1 MITRRSERPLK
12 ADERRGTGMQAKREA
27 ALVVTG
33 TTVAVFLVCLVA
45 LWIFAGP
52 GRTPERR
59 EIVIPAG
66 TADLIAA
73 GQNPLD
79 LPANWSFRSGD
90 VLVLDNRD
98 DVGHY
103 VGAWFSPY
111 GEVTEITVTASAT
124 VFCTLH
130 PAGQIYIDVTPRRT
144 DWTLAISPTLLIGP
158 AFGLVLLMALR
169 MLRRLENPDPA
180 AQSEVARR
188 SRRGR
193 EPEEPVSGGTGD
205 PGPSSLMAA
214 QK

>member
-1 MITRRSERPLK
+1 VITRRSLRPQ
-12 ADERRGTGMQAKREA
+12 ADEQCSTGIHGIREA
-27 ALVVTG
+27 ALVVAG
-33 TTVAVFLVCLVA
+33 TTTAVFLVCLVA

-52 GRTPERR
+52 GRARERR

-73 GQNPLD
+73 GENPLD

-144 DWTLAISPTLLIGP
+144 DWMLAVPPTLLIGP

-169 MLRRLENPDPA
+169 MLQRLEDPETVA
-180 AQSEVARR
+180 AAEAARR
-188 SRRGR
+188 RRRDR
-193 EPEEPVSGGTGD
+193 EPEPVAPGATGN
-205 PGPSSLMAA
+205 PGLSSLITGPE
-214 QK
+214 

>member
-1 MITRRSERPLK
+1 M
-12 ADERRGTGMQAKREA
+12 REA
-27 ALVVTG
+27 ALVVAG
-33 TTVAVFLVCLVA
+33 TTMAVFLVCLVA

-52 GRTPERR
+52 GRAPERR

-66 TADLIAA
+66 TADLIAV
-73 GQNPLD
+73 GENPLD
-79 LPANWSFRSGD
+79 LPSNWSFRSGD
-90 VLVLDNRD
+90 VLILDNRD

-144 DWTLAISPTLLIGP
+144 DWMLAVPPTLLIGP

-169 MLRRLENPDPA
+169 MLRRLEDPETVA
-180 AQSEVARR
+180 GAHEVERTVR
-188 SRRGR
+188 SG
-193 EPEEPVSGGTGD
+193 EPEQAVPEATGN
-205 PGPSSLMAA
+205 PGPSSLIAA
-214 QK
+214 PE

>member
-1 MITRRSERPLK
+1 
-12 ADERRGTGMQAKREA
+12 MQAKREA

-59 EIVIPAG
+59 EILIPAG

-111 GEVTEITVTASAT
+111 GEVTEVTVTSSAT

-144 DWTLAISPTLLIGP
+144 DWMLAVPPTLLIGP

-169 MLRRLENPDPA
+169 MLRRLEDPDPLA
-180 AQSEVARR
+180 GTEVG
-188 SRRGR
+188 RRGTR
-193 EPEEPVSGGTGD
+193 DVEPEQVVPGVTED
-205 PGPSSLMAA
+205 PGPSSLIVIRE
-214 QK
+214 

>member
-1 MITRRSERPLK
+1 M
-12 ADERRGTGMQAKREA
+12 
-27 ALVVTG
+27 
-33 TTVAVFLVCLVA
+33 AVFLVCLVA

-52 GRTPERR
+52 GRAPERR

-66 TADLIAA
+66 TADLIAV
-73 GQNPLD
+73 GENPLD
-79 LPANWSFRSGD
+79 LPSNWSFRSGD
-90 VLVLDNRD
+90 VLILDNRD

-144 DWTLAISPTLLIGP
+144 DWMLAVPPTLLIGP

-169 MLRRLENPDPA
+169 MLRRLEDPETVA
-180 AQSEVARR
+180 GAREVERTVR
-188 SRRGR
+188 SG
-193 EPEEPVSGGTGD
+193 EPEQAVPEATGN
-205 PGPSSLMAA
+205 PGPSSLIAA
-214 QK
+214 PE

>member
-1 MITRRSERPLK
+1 MIRRRSLRPQ
-12 ADERRGTGMQAKREA
+12 ADERCSSGIHGMREA
-27 ALVVTG
+27 ALVVAG
-33 TTVAVFLVCLVA
+33 TTMAVFLVCLVA

-52 GRTPERR
+52 GRAPERR

-66 TADLIAA
+66 TADLIAV
-73 GQNPLD
+73 GENPLD
-79 LPANWSFRSGD
+79 LPSNWSFRSGD
-90 VLVLDNRD
+90 VLILDNRD

-144 DWTLAISPTLLIGP
+144 DWMLAVPPTLLIGP

-169 MLRRLENPDPA
+169 MLRRLEDPETVA
-180 AQSEVARR
+180 GAHEVERTVR
-188 SRRGR
+188 SG
-193 EPEEPVSGGTGD
+193 EPEQAVPEATGN
-205 PGPSSLMAA
+205 PGPSSLIAA
-214 QK
+214 PE